1 MKTYIPTQIKPF
13 ILLSVILL
21 ISCTSVP
28 VNAPTVIKFPIGF
41 SDRDALKAIKTS
53 LSYRPKHE
61 VPLGV
66 EIADDIITRVF
77 GKDYSI
83 TQPRIPQQWFFIRQE
98 ANFIYA
104 GYYLNQYYLEVE
116 IQYNKDNAT
125 IKIFDSRNLNQ
136 TETGIHRKAYTWVDK
151 LEKSIER
158 NAKTIHVDKSQQL

>member
-1 MKTYIPTQIKPF
+1 MKTNFPTPIKSF
-13 ILLSVILL
+13 SLLAVILL

-28 VNAPTVIKFPIGF
+28 LSAPTVIKFPIGF
-41 SDRDALKAIKTS
+41 SDNDALKAIKTS
-53 LSYRPKHE
+53 LSFRPKHE

-136 TETGIHRKAYTWVDK
+136 TQTGIHRKAYTWLDQ
-151 LEKSIER
+151 LEKSIDR
-158 NAKTIHVDKSQQL
+158 NAKQINENKSQQL